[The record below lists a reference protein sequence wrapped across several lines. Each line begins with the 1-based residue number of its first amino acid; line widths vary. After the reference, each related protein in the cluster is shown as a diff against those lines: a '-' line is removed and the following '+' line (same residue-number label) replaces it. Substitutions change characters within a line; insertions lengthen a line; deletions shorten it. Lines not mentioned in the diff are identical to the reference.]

1 MEQFFDNL
9 YSKVHKNLA
18 NKNEIILYKKLVKAI
33 KNLSV
38 NPFYPSL
45 RSHEITSLTRRYG
58 MKVFESYIENN
69 VSSAKRIFWVY
80 APYKNDITIIG
91 IEPHPNDKND
101 YKRIILSEIK
111 I

>member
-1 MEQFFDNL
+1 
-9 YSKVHKNLA
+9 
-18 NKNEIILYKKLVKAI
+18 
-33 KNLSV
+33 
-38 NPFYPSL
+38 
-45 RSHEITSLTRRYG
+45 